1 MTREPSLAFAQVKR
15 YKFVELRESNQNGRR
30 FARYEA
36 IPSYGIPCQPDPA
49 TMRAIRA
56 RLLHA
61 ADQDGEASADQL
73 ARLRQAVATWPGGSG
88 DAMRE
93 WVEHATEQDRLILAR
108 MRNIAHHIPRGDAV
122 ETEPDGNET
131 A

>member
-1 MTREPSLAFAQVKR
+1 
-15 YKFVELRESNQNGRR
+15 
-30 FARYEA
+30 
-36 IPSYGIPCQPDPA
+36 
-49 TMRAIRA
+49 MRAIRA
-56 RLLHA
+56 RLLDA